1 MNELIINIIAYGIA
15 IIILLAPIW
24 IPILIICI
32 IKENRKKYE
41 IINKTKEKI
50 WDERNQKYNPEQIFN
65 DRLRNEREYKTQ
77 KQKTKIIRLNN
88 NVNKDNNY
96 KESIYYKETN
106 IDYNEMITDKGRA
119 GEYATS
125 LILQKIQGNR
135 KYLFNI
141 YVPRENNKTS
151 EIDIVMIH
159 ENGIFVVENKNFK
172 GWIIG
177 DETHDQWCEITWR
190 GKNQKKYFFY
200 NPIRQNCN
208 HIKSLKKII
217 GEKEINSIIV
227 FNNEAQLKKIT
238 NSNPDISVINAK
250 SIIPTI
256 VKKLNKS
263 EITYTKE
270 EIDNIYNELKKY
282 SEKNISDEIKEKHI

>member
-1 MNELIINIIAYGIA
+1 MISTINSIIAE
-15 IIILLAPIW
+15 IIILIILA
-24 IPILIICI
+24 IPIIAICTIIYTI
-32 IKENRKKYE
+32 ETSNNKNKNKKKNTTKTIKKSIK
-41 IINKTKEKI
+41 NKSYT
-50 WDERNQKYNPEQIFN
+50 
-65 DRLRNEREYKTQ
+65 
-77 KQKTKIIRLNN
+77 
-88 NVNKDNNY
+88 
-96 KESIYYKETN
+96 ESEYYKETG
-106 IDYNEMITDKGRA
+106 IEYNEMITDKGKA
-119 GEYATS
+119 GEYSTS
-125 LILQKIQGNR
+125 VILEKIQGER
-135 KYLFNI
+135 KFVFNI
-141 YVPRENNKTS
+141 YIPREDNKTT
-151 EIDIVMIH
+151 EIDIIMIH

-208 HIKSLKKII
+208 HIKNLKKII

-238 NSNPDISVINAK
+238 NSNLDISVINAK

-282 SEKNISDEIKEKHI
+282 SEKNISDEIKEKHIEDIKEIK